1 MIISA
6 IIKIKYKIVYQVKI
20 DGENIGYIS
29 KKTEFDEIINTQV
42 LNLEDENIE
51 FVTVEN
57 MPEYELKFVD
67 RKQETNEEKIISKL
81 KENSQITYKFFAVN
95 LDGETKATVKNI
107 DEAQKIVEQLKE
119 EYKEYENELDIQVIE
134 KYTESIENTEDIE
147 IAKTNLEEEI
157 NDIIEKSNQIN
168 INGIIIENNP
178 LENYTYISSRYGS
191 YSKRRI
197 STHTGLDLACPKGT
211 PIKAIA
217 GGTVTFAAYNGAYG
231 KLVKIDHG
239 NGVETWY
246 AHCSSIDVK
255 VGESVSAGTIIA
267 KVGSTGNSTG
277 PHLHLEIR
285 IDGNTI
291 NPEEY
296 LY

>member
-119 EYKEYENELDIQVIE
+119 EYKEYKNELDIQVIE

-157 NDIIEKSNQIN
+157 NDIIEKSNQLS

-291 NPEEY
+291 NQEEY